1 MGFLFSY
8 IHKDKG
14 KTFAHGGLLKYLTLM
29 SMIYKNIIDKVATE
43 KNKDIKAAQQF
54 VDECLHYAFEVLE

>member
-14 KTFAHGGLLKYLTLM
+14 KTFAHGGLLKYLTLL
-29 SMIYKNIIDKVATE
+29 SMIYKNIIEKVAKE
-43 KNKDIKAAQQF
+43 KNMDTKSAQRF
-54 VDECLHYAFEVLE
+54 VDECLHEAFKIIE